1 MWDGYWFLANRR
13 AWERIPADIR
23 PIVEKNINAAGVKA
37 REDTEKLNANLQT
50 ELAAKGFVFNQP
62 DLKPFREKLRQA
74 GFYAEWKAKYG
85 DEAWAILEKNAGKLT

>member
-1 MWDGYWFLANRR
+1 MIVNRLARVV
-13 AWERIPADIR
+13 ALLFALCAASDAAFA
-23 PIVEKNINAAGVKA
+23 VCNINGAGMKA

-50 ELAAKGFVFNQP
+50 ELAAKGFTFNQP